1 MWAQSQDISPCL
13 WFPGK
18 KRCRPPSISV
28 QPTLFKSHLLHSERS
43 SLTPGFILRYRV
55 SYALNFLLTCKVA
68 HAILQICSIWSIC
81 CYLWEEN
88 IMDGSSEKVSVNMN
102 VGTLSQIDL
111 LVDLGY
117 YSNRSD
123 FINQS
128 VRQSL
133 DQKQSIIENEASRQ
147 RESNGD
153 WFTGIYVVTKDQL
166 VNAKERG
173 KKVKISGYGVVVI
186 DKKLDDLAL
195 EVIESIDIKGKI
207 LASQK
212 TKEHFQGVPRNEL
225 T

>member
-1 MWAQSQDISPCL
+1 
-13 WFPGK
+13 
-18 KRCRPPSISV
+18 
-28 QPTLFKSHLLHSERS
+28 
-43 SLTPGFILRYRV
+43 
-55 SYALNFLLTCKVA
+55 
-68 HAILQICSIWSIC
+68 
-81 CYLWEEN
+81 
-88 IMDGSSEKVSVNMN
+88 MN

>member
-1 MWAQSQDISPCL
+1 
-13 WFPGK
+13 
-18 KRCRPPSISV
+18 
-28 QPTLFKSHLLHSERS
+28 
-43 SLTPGFILRYRV
+43 
-55 SYALNFLLTCKVA
+55 
-68 HAILQICSIWSIC
+68 
-81 CYLWEEN
+81 
-88 IMDGSSEKVSVNMN
+88 MDGSSEKVSVNMN

-153 WFTGIYVVTKDQL
+153 WFTGIYVVTKNQL

-173 KKVKISGYGVVVI
+173 KKIRIGGYGVVVI
-186 DKKLDDLAL
+186 DKKFDDLAL

-212 TKEHFQGVPRNEL
+212 IKETFLNVAK
-225 T
+225 

>member
-1 MWAQSQDISPCL
+1 
-13 WFPGK
+13 
-18 KRCRPPSISV
+18 
-28 QPTLFKSHLLHSERS
+28 
-43 SLTPGFILRYRV
+43 
-55 SYALNFLLTCKVA
+55 
-68 HAILQICSIWSIC
+68 
-81 CYLWEEN
+81 
-88 IMDGSSEKVSVNMN
+88 MDGSSEKVSVNMN